1 MNMCR
6 HHNIDLW
13 QVEKE
18 ERICFCLYVKDF
30 KQTKALVKK
39 TKIRPHIEKKAGIPF
54 LWHWL
59 IKNWTFSSGFLF
71 FLILLAV
78 MSSFVWE
85 ISFQGQSTY
94 TKETLLKAVNEMG
107 VHRGMKRSRLFCD
120 DIEKS
125 IRERYSDIS
134 WVSAEEKGSHL
145 VISIKEAEK
154 LVPRQSEQKPC
165 HLVAPRDG
173 IVREISVNRGLAAVK
188 KGQKVKKGQILING
202 IVPITDD
209 SDQIIEK
216 TPVAA
221 KGTVKIYAERNLSEA
236 VPVKKKIKEYTGRK
250 IRVYDWQ
257 LGDTSISLKNPFKRF
272 NNSYNYDIMSS
283 KMLDKKLYPFS
294 FCVSMEQYECRE
306 YEWKTVSMN
315 EKQLQKAGAEC
326 YNRIKRAIAS
336 DGHKVLSHTAQMK
349 KKNASTWELVGRIGY
364 LCEDTKKKYIQ
375 EKEWQVEKKEEEEA
389 DGETGNNSGDSGRT

>member
-18 ERICFCLYVKDF
+18 ERICFSLYVKDF
-30 KQTKALVKK
+30 KQTKSLVKK

-54 LWHWL
+54 LWQWL
-59 IKNWTFSSGFLF
+59 IENWTFSSGFLF

-145 VISIKEAEK
+145 VISIK
-154 LVPRQSEQKPC
+154 
-165 HLVAPRDG
+165 
-173 IVREISVNRGLAAVK
+173 
-188 KGQKVKKGQILING
+188 
-202 IVPITDD
+202 
-209 SDQIIEK
+209 
-216 TPVAA
+216 
-221 KGTVKIYAERNLSEA
+221 
-236 VPVKKKIKEYTGRK
+236 
-250 IRVYDWQ
+250 
-257 LGDTSISLKNPFKRF
+257 
-272 NNSYNYDIMSS
+272 
-283 KMLDKKLYPFS
+283 
-294 FCVSMEQYECRE
+294 
-306 YEWKTVSMN
+306 
-315 EKQLQKAGAEC
+315 
-326 YNRIKRAIAS
+326 
-336 DGHKVLSHTAQMK
+336 
-349 KKNASTWELVGRIGY
+349 
-364 LCEDTKKKYIQ
+364 
-375 EKEWQVEKKEEEEA
+375 
-389 DGETGNNSGDSGRT
+389 